1 MAVVK
6 LIVGL
11 RNDMADTI
19 IAKLSAGSGAGKAK
33 FYDGT
38 QPAGPGTAI
47 TTQTLLGTLTLSDPA
62 GAVSGGVL
70 TFDVITDDSSA
81 DASGTASFVR
91 FTDSD
96 DNAVIDL
103 DVTNNA
109 GTGAVKMNT
118 TTIVTGGPIRIT
130 SATCTIGGA

>member
-11 RNDMADTI
+11 RNDMADDI
-19 IAKLSAGSGAGKAK
+19 IAKIDAGSGPGKAK
-33 FYDGT
+33 FYSGT

-47 TTQTLLGTLTLSDPA
+47 TSQVLLGTLTMSDPC
-62 GAVSGGVL
+62 GSTSSGTV
-70 TFDVITDDSSA
+70 TFSAITEDSAA
-81 DASGTASFVR
+81 DTGGTASFVR
-91 FTDSD
+91 LTDSD

-109 GTGAVKMNT
+109 GAGAVKMNT

-130 SATCTIGGA
+130 SMTATIGGA